1 MGIGVGLRRL
11 PRDGWRVIRAK
22 PRSSEAY
29 LRISSWR
36 DINSSG
42 VKFDLFVLKKKI
54 EEIIEKMSTSCKGSS
69 HLVKREN
76 VEILSKHGEGG
87 RWVNPISSF
96 IF

>member
-36 DINSSG
+36 DINSRG
-42 VKFDLFVLKKKI
+42 VKFDLLVLKK
-54 EEIIEKMSTSCKGSS
+54 
-69 HLVKREN
+69 EN
-76 VEILSKHGEGG
+76 
-87 RWVNPISSF
+87 
-96 IF
+96 